1 MHAADPFGIKAPSGP
16 RKQHDN
22 RKMIPRKCIL
32 LWLSLAVALLASEG
46 HGLAIEPRMKRDMMS
61 AGVELDISGSSVEA
75 NRAGIPVISDIQ
87 RVEKIADLIISV
99 GERIIPAL
107 LDDLTEQVIAATP
120 ERKLSHQSE
129 KETPGHA

>member
-1 MHAADPFGIKAPSGP
+1 
-16 RKQHDN
+16 
-22 RKMIPRKCIL
+22 MISRKCIL
-32 LWLSLAVALLASEG
+32 LWLPLAGALLASEG
-46 HGLAIEPRMKRDMMS
+46 HGLAIEQRMKRDMMS

-129 KETPGHA
+129 KEAPRHAQ